1 MKDERYFGMVSAYL
15 KPRTL
20 SDWLAWIET
29 LHPRTIELGLERVH
43 AVLDNMGLRH
53 PAYAAIA
60 ITGTNGKGSTTVMC
74 ESILRRAGYQVG
86 AYTSPHLIAYN
97 ERVRLDGRAVTDAQ
111 LCGAFERIEAA
122 RGAVPLTYF
131 EFGTLAAFD
140 IFRDA
145 GIDIAVLEVGMGGRL
160 DAVNAIDAD
169 VSIVTAVDIDHVAWL
184 GHTREAIGRE
194 KAGIFRRGRA
204 AICGDPNPPAVIAA
218 EAQRIGAK
226 LLQLG
231 RDFHLERGAADW
243 TWRCG
248 EHLRAGLPYPA
259 LRGDYQLFNAAA
271 ALTALD
277 ALAGRFPVTQADVR
291 EGLLSAVIPG
301 RFQVLPG
308 RPVRVLDV
316 AHNAQAARSLA
327 TTLKQQALP
336 GRTLA
341 VVGMLRD
348 KDIAAVVGELG
359 GVADRW
365 YAATLHTARG
375 ATAAQLI
382 DALRAAGVHAP
393 ATGFDDVRQAYAAAM
408 REAGEADRVV
418 IFGSF
423 HTVGDILAALDKA

>member
-1 MKDERYFGMVSAYL
+1 MKDEQYFEMVSAYL
-15 KPRTL
+15 NPRTL

-74 ESILRRAGYQVG
+74 EAILRCAGYQVG
-86 AYTSPHLIAYN
+86 TYTSPHLIAYN
-97 ERVRLDGRAVTDAQ
+97 ERVRLDGRPVTDEQ
-111 LCGAFERIEAA
+111 LCRAFAHVEAA

-194 KAGIFRRGRA
+194 KAGIFRQGRP
-204 AICGDPNPPAVIAA
+204 AICGDPHPPAAIAA

-231 RDFHLERGAADW
+231 RDFHFERGAADW

-277 ALAGRFPVTQADVR
+277 ALAGRFPVTQAQVR
-291 EGLLSAVIPG
+291 EGLLTAVIPG

-308 RPVRVLDV
+308 RPLRVLDV
-316 AHNAQAARSLA
+316 AHNAQAARALA
-327 TTLKQQALP
+327 ATLRQQP
-336 GRTLA
+336 VSGRTLA

-348 KDIAAVVGELG
+348 KDMVSVTGALCGVVHQWF
-359 GVADRW
+359 V
-365 YAATLHTARG
+365 ATLPVARG
-375 ATAAQLI
+375 ASAAQLI
-382 DALRAAGVHAP
+382 EALRAAGSTAP
-393 ATGFDDVRQAYAAAM
+393 AAAFDDVQRAYAAAL
-408 REAGEADRVV
+408 RAANESDRIVV
-418 IFGSF
+418 FGSF
-423 HTVGDILAALDKA
+423 HTVGDILAALDQA